1 VGAGPTV
8 VEDIADELAEVELVE
23 VDVGLTR
30 GDIELSVYDGK
41 LNDMNEDELDDAGG
55 EELDR
60 EVIDG

>member
-1 VGAGPTV
+1 MGAGPTV